1 MLKRTVGTWL
11 ALGSG
16 LFFVLAVSS
25 AFAESHARI
34 VRLSEV
40 QGTVQVDRGTG
51 QGFEKAF
58 LNMPVVQD
66 MKLATKADGR
76 AEVEFEDGSTLRL
89 ASDTAVAFR
98 TLSAQDAGAKV
109 STVTLQQGMA
119 YVDYTAKHKDDTF
132 TLAFQNEKIQPKEAA
147 HFRVDLRDTG
157 AAVAVFNGDVKI
169 NGPSGE
175 VELSKNKTA
184 TFDFAT
190 EDKYT
195 IARNIEEN
203 PFDAWD
209 KQQSKYQREYAS
221 KGSNNNY
228 PYGYGVSDLNYYGNY
243 YNVPG
248 YGTMWQ
254 PYFAGVGWDPFAFGS
269 WMYYPG
275 FGYTWVS
282 GYPWGWMPFRYGS
295 WNFVPGYGWMW
306 APGGFGAW
314 YPVPVLTNPPQRYK
328 PPAPPSSGT
337 ATVTVKQ
344 PVLTSNVPRRLTIES
359 GSAGMGVPRGAVNNL
374 AKFSHEAAQNG
385 SVTVHPSAPVR
396 STMSMPGPS
405 AGSGAGHASPGG
417 SHMNTGGGHM
427 STGGRVSS
435 GGHTSAPHR

>member
-1 MLKRTVGTWL
+1 MSKRSLGTWL
-11 ALGSG
+11 AMSSG
-16 LFFVLAVSS
+16 LFLALAVSS
-25 AFAESHARI
+25 AFAESHVRI

-40 QGTVQVDRGTG
+40 QGTVQVDRGSG
-51 QGFEKAF
+51 QGYEKAF

-66 MKLATKADGR
+66 MKVATKGDGR

-89 ASDTAVAFR
+89 TSDTTVAFS
-98 TLSAQDAGAKV
+98 TLSLQDSGARV
-109 STVTLQQGMA
+109 SNLTLLQGLA
-119 YVDYTAKHKDDTF
+119 YVDYAAKHKDDTF

-147 HFRVDLRDTG
+147 RFRVDLEDTN
-157 AAVAVFNGDVKI
+157 AAVAVFNGEVKI

-175 VELSKNKTA
+175 VELSKSRTA
-184 TFDFAT
+184 TFDFAA

-195 IARNIEEN
+195 IAKNIEQN

-221 KGSNNNY
+221 KGSYNDY

-243 YNVPG
+243 YNIPG
-248 YGTMWQ
+248 YGMMWQ
-254 PYFAGVGWDPFAFGS
+254 PYFAGAGWDPFAYGS
-269 WMYYPG
+269 WMFYPG

-306 APGGFGAW
+306 APGGFGTW

-328 PPAPPSSGT
+328 PPVPPASGT
-337 ATVTVKQ
+337 ATVTVRQ
-344 PVLTSNVPRRLTIES
+344 PTATSSVPRRLTIAN
-359 GSAGMGVPRGAVNNL
+359 GSAGIGVPRGSVNNL
-374 AKFSHEAAQNG
+374 ARFSHEALQNG

-396 STMSMPGPS
+396 SGMAMPGPS
-405 AGSGAGHASPGG
+405 TGVGPVSTGA
-417 SHMNTGGGHM
+417 SHTNTGAPRT
-427 STGGRVSS
+427 STGGRVSL

>member
-1 MLKRTVGTWL
+1 MSKRSLGTWL
-11 ALGSG
+11 AMSSG
-16 LFFVLAVSS
+16 LFLALAVSS
-25 AFAESHARI
+25 AFAESHVRI

-40 QGTVQVDRGTG
+40 QGTVQVDRGSG
-51 QGFEKAF
+51 QGYEKAF

-66 MKLATKADGR
+66 MKVATKGDGR

-89 ASDTAVAFR
+89 TSDTTVAFS
-98 TLSAQDAGAKV
+98 TLSLQDSGARV
-109 STVTLQQGMA
+109 SNLTLLQGLA
-119 YVDYTAKHKDDTF
+119 YVDYAAKHKDDTF

-147 HFRVDLRDTG
+147 RFRVDLEDTN
-157 AAVAVFNGDVKI
+157 AAVAVFNGEVKI

-175 VELSKNKTA
+175 VELSKSRTA
-184 TFDFAT
+184 TFDFAA

-195 IARNIEEN
+195 IAKNIEQN

-221 KGSNNNY
+221 KGSYNDY

-243 YNVPG
+243 YNIPG
-248 YGTMWQ
+248 YGMMWQ
-254 PYFAGVGWDPFAFGS
+254 PYFAGAGWDPFAYGS
-269 WMYYPG
+269 WKFYPG

-306 APGGFGAW
+306 APGGFGTW

-328 PPAPPSSGT
+328 PPVPPASGT
-337 ATVTVKQ
+337 ATVTVRQ
-344 PVLTSNVPRRLTIES
+344 PTATSSVPRRLTIAN
-359 GSAGMGVPRGAVNNL
+359 GSAGIGVPRGSVNNL
-374 AKFSHEAAQNG
+374 ARFSHEALQNG

-396 STMSMPGPS
+396 SGMAMPGPS
-405 AGSGAGHASPGG
+405 TGVGPVSTGA
-417 SHMNTGGGHM
+417 SHTNTGAPRT
-427 STGGRVSS
+427 STGGRVSL